1 MTPMKMIAFLV
12 EKTETISCTTKLQ
25 LETNSTM
32 TSFLLAASK
41 VSYKMSIRSVPS
53 TRNASS
59 SLTSQS
65 VETSLLKRMS
75 SVTVVQYK
83 LVPSHAV
90 SHKEDQNVS
99 ASVSLVKHA
108 VPVKVSLE
116 VDGDMQPAH
125 ITIFTVTC
133 EARVKEISE

>member
-1 MTPMKMIAFLV
+1 
-12 EKTETISCTTKLQ
+12 
-25 LETNSTM
+25 
-32 TSFLLAASK
+32 
-41 VSYKMSIRSVPS
+41 
-53 TRNASS
+53 
-59 SLTSQS
+59 
-65 VETSLLKRMS
+65 MS

-133 EARVKEISE
+133 EARVKEISEWKMGGREGGGVTDAFLKKHESNTTLTKAEQTELH

>member
-41 VSYKMSIRSVPS
+41 VSYKMSITSVPS

-90 SHKEDQNVS
+90 SHKDQNVS